1 MKFYTWLIRYRLELS
16 FLFLGLAL
24 WVHFSAGFWPALVLY
39 FLFLILFVTHF
50 LFGPLRLIQ
59 THIERGELDKAEKV
73 LKSIRYPNLLY
84 KPIRSIYYT
93 VKGSIAMANKDF
105 AAAEANMHKSL
116 DLGLPMKEAEGA
128 NKLQLGMLALQRG
141 DLKKAETLLRQS
153 LADGVPDADSKAMA
167 LLQLSS
173 LYANKRSFRQAKDF
187 FRQAKQTPARSPEV
201 KNQIKQLERYIS
213 RLPG

>member
-1 MKFYTWLIRYRLELS
+1 MKFYTWLIRYRLALS
-16 FLFLGLAL
+16 FVFLALGL
-24 WVHFSAGFWPALVLY
+24 WVQFSAGFWPAFVLY
-39 FLFLILFVTHF
+39 FLFLLLFITHF
-50 LFGPLRLIQ
+50 IFGPLRLIQ
-59 THIERGELDKAEKV
+59 QHIEKGELDKAEKV

-105 AAAEANMHKSL
+105 TSAELNMNKSL

-128 NKLQLGMLALQRG
+128 NKLQLGMLAMQNG
-141 DLKKAETLLRQS
+141 DFKKAESLLKQS
-153 LADGVPDADSKAMA
+153 LSDGVPDADSKAMA

-173 LYANKRSFRQAKDF
+173 LCANKRSFRQAKDF
-187 FRQAKQTPARSPEV
+187 FRRAKQIPARSEEV
-201 KNQIKQLERYIS
+201 RKQIKNLERYIS

>member
-1 MKFYTWLIRYRLELS
+1 MKFYLWFIRYRLQIS
-16 FLFLGLAL
+16 FAFLLLAL
-24 WVHFSAGFWPALVLY
+24 WVQFSAGFWPAFVLYLIFLVL
-39 FLFLILFVTHF
+39 FITHF

-59 THIERGELDKAEKV
+59 NHIEHGDLEKAEKV
-73 LKSIRYPNLLY
+73 LQSIRYPNLLY

-93 VKGSIAMANKDF
+93 VKGNIAMANQDF
-105 AAAEANMHKSL
+105 ETAEANMHKSL

-153 LADGVPDADSKAMA
+153 LKDGVPDADSKAMA

-173 LYANKRSFRQAKDF
+173 LSANKRSFRQAKEF
-187 FRQAKQTPARSPEV
+187 FRRAKQTPARSAEV
-201 KNQIKQLERYIS
+201 KAQIKQLERYIS